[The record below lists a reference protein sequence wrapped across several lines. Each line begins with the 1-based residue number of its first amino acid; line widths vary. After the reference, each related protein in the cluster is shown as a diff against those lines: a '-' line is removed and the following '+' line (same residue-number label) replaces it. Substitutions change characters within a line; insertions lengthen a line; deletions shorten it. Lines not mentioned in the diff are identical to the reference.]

1 MTVKDFTA
9 LVQPFSGQAGT
20 AVAPTYTAL
29 NTFTGMKFPNT
40 GHEVVAIING
50 ATGSNYT
57 IDIGAT
63 VAGQPVTPIGPTACP
78 TSNAAPVFLGPFPS
92 SFNQPGTNFVEI
104 DFTTPTTVTAAV
116 LQHPGVS

>member
-1 MTVKDFTA
+1 MSLKDFTS

-20 AVAPTYTAL
+20 AVNPTYTAL

-40 GHEVVAIING
+40 GHEVVVIING

-104 DFTTPTTVTAAV
+104 DFSTPTSVTVAV